1 MVPSTAPQYARE
13 LVRRIVHMERPT
25 KLKCQICLSCYEWKR
40 SGVFYSS
47 YKNDGIRFPTF
58 KFMYNKY
65 KGYDIE
71 GDSSKS
77 GGSK

>member
-1 MVPSTAPQYARE
+1 MNGRDPE
-13 LVRRIVHMERPT
+13 
-25 KLKCQICLSCYEWKR
+25 
-40 SGVFYSS
+40 FYSS
-47 YKNDGIRFPTF
+47 YKNDGICFSTF

-77 GGSK
+77 GGSKYVLFSVQTQVIMRRDNNY